1 MAAQFEQMSL
11 FCPNEEAEAICCMDG
26 GRTTASAPEGWM
38 KRLVPAGEYVVMVGV
53 HPLVLRP
60 VQHRHHGVPEARGPC
75 GGRELGGGQVQG
87 GAGMEGWRVRPERR

>member
-38 KRLVPAGEYVVMVGV
+38 KRLVPTGEYVVMVGA

-60 VQHRHHGVPEARGPC
+60 VPLRVEDIQEGHHYYHY
-75 GGRELGGGQVQG
+75 LIGGQVF
-87 GAGMEGWRVRPERR
+87 AGIFVGQECAS

>member
-1 MAAQFEQMSL
+1 MMAAQFEQMSL

-60 VQHRHHGVPEARGPC
+60 VPLRAEDIQEGHHYYHY
-75 GGRELGGGQVQG
+75 LIGGQVY
-87 GAGMEGWRVRPERR
+87 AGIFVGREMDG

>member
-60 VQHRHHGVPEARGPC
+60 VPLRAEDIQEGHRYYHYLI
-75 GGRELGGGQVQG
+75 GGRVY
-87 GAGMEGWRVRPERR
+87 AGIFVGNGTHAS

>member
-60 VQHRHHGVPEARGPC
+60 VPLRAEDIQEGHHYYHY
-75 GGRELGGGQVQG
+75 LIDGQVY
-87 GAGMEGWRVRPERR
+87 AGIFVWEEVAK

>member
-60 VQHRHHGVPEARGPC
+60 VPLRAEDIQGGHHYYHY
-75 GGRELGGGQVQG
+75 LIDGQVY
-87 GAGMEGWRVRPERR
+87 AGIFVGEEVAK